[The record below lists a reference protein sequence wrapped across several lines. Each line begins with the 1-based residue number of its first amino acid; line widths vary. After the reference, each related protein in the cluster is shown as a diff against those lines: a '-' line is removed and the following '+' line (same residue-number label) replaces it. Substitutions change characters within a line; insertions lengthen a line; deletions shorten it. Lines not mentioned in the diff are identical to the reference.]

1 MQADGKRQLATG
13 PNPNHGEQSMP
24 QADSSP
30 TIKRIYY
37 VSAREAGQLSLTFDG
52 EGR

>member
-1 MQADGKRQLATG
+1 M
-13 PNPNHGEQSMP
+13 S

-30 TIKRIYY
+30 TIKRIND
-37 VSAREAGQLSLTFDG
+37 VSAGEAAQLSLAFDG